1 MEDLRNRIPLEL
13 TQTLNKFNKELDNIQ
28 SKVEMITETKS
39 IRVDNSN
46 REQIIIEYRIKNSK
60 YFFNISFVDKLDKIN
75 WKYYPYNNTSTMP
88 KSNGSSDSNGDGI
101 YERLGKTLSLWRDIV
116 SKVHELENPIDY
128 FKVDKFIKFYSD
140 EILIDFPVT
149 EEQKQFPISS
159 SKQEKAIL
167 LLAKQKE
174 FLQKELEDLKDKSS
188 EKYSD
193 LKFSHSLV
201 EKIEEELPRLTEEE
215 VKRNWSIS
223 LGGIK
228 KWCADK
234 FFDFL
239 IVDKASN
246 YNFSRSLGSFFG
258 GVFGAPNL
266 GG

>member
-1 MEDLRNRIPLEL
+1 MDDLRKKIPLEL
-13 TQTLNKFNKELDNIQ
+13 TETLNKFNKELDNIQ
-28 SKVEMITETKS
+28 SRIELISETKS
-39 IRVDNSN
+39 IHLENSK
-46 REQIIIEYRIKNSK
+46 REQIVIEYRFKNSN
-60 YFFNISFVDKLDKIN
+60 YFFKIFFVDRMDKIN
-75 WKYYPYNNTSTMP
+75 WQYYPYNNTS
-88 KSNGSSDSNGDGI
+88 SNPTSTGATDSNGEGI
-101 YERLGKTLSLWRDIV
+101 YNKLWKSLSLWKEII
-116 SKVHELENPIDY
+116 SKVYELENPIDY

-140 EILIDFPVT
+140 EIIADYPT
-149 EEQKQFPISS
+149 TGKQTQLPMSS
-159 SKQEKAIL
+159 EKQEKAKI

-174 FLQKELEDLKDKSS
+174 FLQKEIEDLNDKSP

-193 LKFSHSLV
+193 LKFVLSLV
-201 EKIEEELPRLTEEE
+201 EKIEEELPRLTEAE
-215 VKRNWSIS
+215 VKQNWSIS

-239 IVDKASN
+239 IADKESN